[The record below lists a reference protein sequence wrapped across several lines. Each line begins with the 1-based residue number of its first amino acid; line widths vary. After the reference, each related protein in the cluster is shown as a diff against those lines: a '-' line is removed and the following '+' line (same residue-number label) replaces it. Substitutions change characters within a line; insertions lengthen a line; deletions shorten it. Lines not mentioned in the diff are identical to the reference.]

1 MSHDAVDRPAP
12 WHVDLERLSYATVV
26 LMSVLVVYDGWA
38 DLTTFAGTAAVILA
52 PVIALTV
59 AHVFSGAIQHI
70 SDVRRPLTRPE
81 WRGLLADNSRTMLVA
96 VPPLVVTGLGW
107 ISPIDARSTISVLL
121 LTGTLTLVVIAAV
134 AGHRAGLRGWRLVLA
149 GVVGGLV
156 GLIVV
161 SLQILL
167 KPH

>member
-1 MSHDAVDRPAP
+1 MSHDAAPPGP

-38 DLTTFAGTAAVILA
+38 DLTTFAGVAAVIVA

-59 AHVFSGAIQHI
+59 AHVFSEALQHI
-70 SDVRRPLTRPE
+70 SDVRRSLTRAE
-81 WRGLLADNSRTMLVA
+81 WRQLVRTNSRSMLVA

-107 ISPIDARSTISVLL
+107 VSPINARSTISVLL
-121 LTGTLTLVVIAAV
+121 VTGTLTLIVLAST

-167 KPH
+167 KPY

>member
-1 MSHDAVDRPAP
+1 MSHDAAPPGP

-26 LMSVLVVYDGWA
+26 LMSVLVVYDGWT
-38 DLTTFAGTAAVILA
+38 DLTTFAGVAAVIVA

-59 AHVFSGAIQHI
+59 AHVFSEALQHI
-70 SDVRRPLTRPE
+70 SDVRRSLTRAE
-81 WRGLLADNSRTMLVA
+81 WRALVRTNSRSMLVA

-107 ISPIDARSTISVLL
+107 VSPINARSTISVLL
-121 LTGTLTLVVIAAV
+121 ITGTLTLIVLAAA

-149 GVVGGLV
+149 GVIGGLV

-167 KPH
+167 KPY